1 MKKRILC
8 LVLVLCAA
16 TVMTACKQKEVYPTE
31 PAAASQQQ
39 QPAEQQDPQQIFS
52 EPEESKEDI
61 DWDSG
66 DYNPAQEENSEDYEE
81 LTDDTAAAP
90 AGDAA
95 TALPAMKGE
104 YAGATP
110 VLIDPIDAPTAT
122 PLPPLSFTFETYT
135 AEKLRLSFK
144 GPSNWIV
151 DDSSA
156 DTFTLTNPDAGMDY
170 AAVLSIHLEPVD
182 KNLSKDE
189 LKKEV
194 LNRLNKLGSDG
205 FSKFERSNTAGRK
218 FMNTDGVYAN
228 YTASKVEGRNTIKVA
243 GRMIIACVNKTLYI
257 LHVSYP
263 RGYAKEY
270 IENDQSVYNMFRH
283 SVKTISN

>member
-1 MKKRILC
+1 MWKKRILC

-16 TVMTACKQKEVYPTE
+16 MVMTACKQKEVYPTE
-31 PAAASQQQ
+31 PAAAPQQQ

-52 EPEESKEDI
+52 EPEKSEEI
-61 DWDSG
+61 DWDNGS
-66 DYNPAQEENSEDYEE
+66 YNPAQEENSEDYED
-81 LTDDTAAAP
+81 LYDDTAAAS
-90 AGDAA
+90 AGAAA

-122 PLPPLSFTFETYT
+122 PLPPLSFTFDTYT

-144 GPSNWIV
+144 GPANWIA

-194 LNRLNKLGSDG
+194 INRLNKLASDG

-228 YTASKVEGRNTIKVA
+228 YTASIVEGRQTIKVA

>member
-16 TVMTACKQKEVYPTE
+16 MVMTACKQKEVYPTE
-31 PAAASQQQ
+31 PAAASQSQQ
-39 QPAEQQDPQQIFS
+39 QGTVEQQDPQQIFS
-52 EPEESKEDI
+52 EGEKNDDV
-61 DWDSG
+61 DWDSI
-66 DYNPAQEENSEDYEE
+66 DYNPASEEDEDYEE
-81 LTDDTAAAP
+81 LIDNSAS
-90 AGDAA
+90 AGDVI
-95 TALPAMKGE
+95 TPIPAVKGQ

-110 VLIDPIDAPTAT
+110 VIIDPVDAPTAT
-122 PLPPLSFTFETYT
+122 PLPPLSFTYETYT

-144 GPSNWIV
+144 GPSYWIP

-156 DTFTLTNPDAGMDY
+156 DTYTLTNPDTSMDY
-170 AAVLSIHLEPVD
+170 EAQLSIHLEPVD

-189 LKKEV
+189 LKKE
-194 LNRLNKLGSDG
+194 LINRLTKLGGEG

-218 FMNTDGVYAN
+218 FMNADGVYAN
-228 YTASKVEGRNTIKVA
+228 YTATIQKDRQTIKVA

-257 LHVSYP
+257 LHVTYP
-263 RGYAKEY
+263 RGYAKPY
-270 IENDQSVYNMFRH
+270 IEDESSVYNTFRH

>member
-1 MKKRILC
+1 MWKKRILC

-16 TVMTACKQKEVYPTE
+16 MVIGDVYKRQVYPTE
-31 PAAASQQQ
+31 PAAASQPQQ
-39 QPAEQQDPQQIFS
+39 QGTVEQQDPQQIFS
-52 EPEESKEDI
+52 EGEKKDDV

-66 DYNPAQEENSEDYEE
+66 DYNPASEEDEDYEE
-81 LTDDTAAAP
+81 LIDNSAS
-90 AGDAA
+90 AGDVI
-95 TALPAMKGE
+95 TPIPAVKGQ

-110 VLIDPIDAPTAT
+110 VIIDPVDAPTAT
-122 PLPPLSFTFETYT
+122 PLPPLSFTYETYT
-135 AEKLRLSFK
+135 ADKLRLSFK
-144 GPSNWIV
+144 GPSYWIA

-156 DTFTLTNPDAGMDY
+156 DTYTLTNPDTSMDY
-170 AAVLSIHLEPVD
+170 EAQLSIHLEPVD

-189 LKKEV
+189 LKKE
-194 LNRLNKLGSDG
+194 LINRLTKLGGEG

-228 YTASKVEGRNTIKVA
+228 YTATIQKDRQTIKVA

-257 LHVSYP
+257 LHVTYP
-263 RGYAKEY
+263 RGYAKPY
-270 IENDQSVYNMFRH
+270 IEDDSSVYNTFRH